1 MKTAVIIASLGRA
14 AELEQLTPHLVAQTE
29 PAHRIVYSVTER
41 ADLPPETL
49 LPANAEV
56 MFGEKGLPKQR
67 NRGLERVM
75 SDCDIVVFIDD
86 DYLPSRYMLEG
97 VRRFFI
103 AHPDCAGATGY
114 LLADGINS
122 EGVSYDE
129 ATALIEE
136 ADANPTLDDAV
147 KRDLNGLYGCNMAY
161 RAEMIGDTRFDECLP
176 LYGWQED
183 IDFAASLLPKGRLA
197 KTHAFW
203 GVHRGVKGARTS
215 GVKLGYSQVANPF
228 YLMRK
233 GTMSA
238 KYGWKLIAK
247 NVAANHYKMFT
258 PEPWV
263 DRAGRCHGNW
273 LALWELLTGRSDP
286 QRILTLRR

>member
-29 PAHRIVYSVTER
+29 PPHRIVYSVTNQ
-41 ADLPPETL
+41 ADLPPEAL
-49 LPANAEV
+49 LPVTAEV
-56 MFGEKGLPKQR
+56 VIGEKGLPKQR
-67 NRGLERVM
+67 NRGLERVLA
-75 SDCDIVVFIDD
+75 DCDIVVFIDD

-97 VRRFFI
+97 VRRFFT

-129 ATALIEE
+129 AAALIGE
-136 ADANPTLDDAV
+136 ADENPTFDDGI

-183 IDFAASLLPKGRLA
+183 IDFAASLLPRGRLA

-263 DRAGRCHGNW
+263 DRVGRCHGNW